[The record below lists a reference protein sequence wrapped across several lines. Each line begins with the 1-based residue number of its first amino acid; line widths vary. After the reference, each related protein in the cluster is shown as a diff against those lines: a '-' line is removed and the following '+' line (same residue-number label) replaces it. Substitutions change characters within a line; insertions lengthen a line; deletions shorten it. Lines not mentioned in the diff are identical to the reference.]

1 MGANQILALTRVK
14 FLLSEVTRL
23 SDNVRRTY
31 NCTYFVLFPWQ
42 VFSFQ
47 QMYTFRTCFETV
59 RIPYMFEVV
68 RVVYIFDIVPCA
80 ALLRSSFHRT
90 KHACKSLENKN
101 EKCTCFSRR
110 CFAHSLEWSYGTLN
124 AWKPLNNRAPI
135 HTLAGNKITF
145 WRLQRM
151 DETIW
156 NLALTYFT
164 NEYGNLHT
172 HWSDCLEL

>member
-1 MGANQILALTRVK
+1 MFGQGGYRVK

-59 RIPYMFEVV
+59 RIPYMFWSCTSCVHFWHRAV
-68 RVVYIFDIVPCA
+68 CSLA
-80 ALLRSSFHRT
+80 SLLLSQN

>member
-1 MGANQILALTRVK
+1 MGLISSWLELGRMK

-90 KHACKSLENKN
+90 SM
-101 EKCTCFSRR
+101 
-110 CFAHSLEWSYGTLN
+110 
-124 AWKPLNNRAPI
+124 
-135 HTLAGNKITF
+135 LANL
-145 WRLQRM
+145 WRIRM
-151 DETIW
+151 RSVHVFQDDV
-156 NLALTYFT
+156 
-164 NEYGNLHT
+164 LHT
-172 HWSDCLEL
+172 HWSDPMEL